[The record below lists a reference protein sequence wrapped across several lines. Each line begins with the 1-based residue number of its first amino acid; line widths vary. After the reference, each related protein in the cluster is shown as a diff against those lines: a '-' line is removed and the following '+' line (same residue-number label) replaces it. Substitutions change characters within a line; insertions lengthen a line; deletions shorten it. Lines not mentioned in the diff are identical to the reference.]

1 MNLDKLQA
9 EITADEGRVDKI
21 YLCSE
26 GHPTFGIGHLIV
38 QSDPEYK
45 SLCLDSFVGIKVSET
60 RVREAF
66 EADISVVL
74 KDCEILY
81 PDFYELQEEAQ
92 HIIANM
98 CFQLGR
104 PRLSKFKMMK
114 AAVDARDFKEAA
126 KQMLDS
132 RWAKQTPNRAE
143 RLANRM
149 LNLAMEKTNGTE
161 KV

>member
-1 MNLDKLQA
+1 MNLTKLQS
-9 EITADEGRVDKI
+9 EITDDEGRKDEI

-26 GHPTFGIGHLIV
+26 GHPTFGIGHLIK
-38 QSDPEYK
+38 QTDPEYM
-45 SLCLDSFVGIKVSET
+45 LLTLDNYVGTKINET
-60 RVREAF
+60 RVNEVF
-66 EADISVVL
+66 EADMGVVL

-81 PDFYELQEEAQ
+81 PDFYELPEEAQ

-126 KQMLDS
+126 NQMLDS
-132 RWAKQTPNRAE
+132 RWAKQTPNRAV
-143 RLANRM
+143 RLAERM
-149 LNLAMEKTNGTE
+149 LNLAMEK
-161 KV
+161 

>member
-1 MNLDKLQA
+1 MNLTKLQS
-9 EITADEGRVDKI
+9 EITADEGRKDEI

-26 GHPTFGIGHLIV
+26 GHPTFGIGHLIK
-38 QSDPEYK
+38 QTDPEYM
-45 SLCLDSFVGIKVSET
+45 LLTLDNYVGTKINET
-60 RVREAF
+60 RVNEVF
-66 EADISVVL
+66 EADMGVVL

-81 PDFYELQEEAQ
+81 PDFYELPEEAQ

-126 KQMLDS
+126 NQMLDS
-132 RWAKQTPNRAE
+132 RWAKQTPNRAV
-143 RLANRM
+143 RLAERM
-149 LNLAMEKTNGTE
+149 LNLAMEK
-161 KV
+161 